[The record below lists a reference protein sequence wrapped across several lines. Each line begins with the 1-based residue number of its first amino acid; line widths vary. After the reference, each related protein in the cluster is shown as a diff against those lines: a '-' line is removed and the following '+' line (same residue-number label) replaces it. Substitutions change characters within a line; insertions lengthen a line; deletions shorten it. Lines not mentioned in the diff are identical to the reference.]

1 MKIAVLRAQGFRGL
15 PDQTFNFTR
24 GASGA
29 PLDVVLL
36 AGETSSGKTS
46 LLEAIIAAKE
56 DVGAYGTPPAQAT
69 YLRVGS
75 KSALLEAT
83 WLLSASEAHRAGLSN
98 RLVTTT
104 SIFGDGAPPI
114 PEHPSGLRALFRE
127 HSRDATRGKV
137 EYFHAERA
145 LPPGRGARYRG
156 EVATA
161 ADARMRLTTSGEKY
175 RSLRDYIISRI
186 QSNSASLV
194 ETLRERGIALR
205 TTQPDAEH
213 RLRALLRPFL
223 PDQELAGI
231 VPEGEG
237 YRVLF
242 RSRAGAVVDLDDLG
256 TSDRHALLVALTF
269 ERLGL
274 NHSLVLIDGPEL
286 HVHPRRHADF
296 FAAVVAL
303 GPDNQIIAATTA
315 PGILSAARPEQIV
328 DLSRLRAHAL
338 GR

>member
-15 PDQTFNFTR
+15 PDQTFNFTHL
-24 GASGA
+24 GSGA
-29 PLDVVLL
+29 PLDVILIT
-36 AGETSSGKTS
+36 GETSSGKTS

-69 YLRVGS
+69 YLRVG
-75 KSALLEAT
+75 APTARLEAT
-83 WLLSASEAHRAGLSN
+83 WLLSAGEAHRAGLN
-98 RLVTTT
+98 DRLVSTT
-104 SIFGDGAPPI
+104 SVFGQGAPAL
-114 PEHPSGLRALFRE
+114 PEHPSGLRTLFRE
-127 HSRDATRGKV
+127 HSPEATRGKV
-137 EYFHAERA
+137 EYFHAERT
-145 LPPGRGARYRG
+145 LPAGRGVRYRG
-156 EVATA
+156 EPAKT
-161 ADARMRLTTSGEKY
+161 ADARLRLTTSGEKY
-175 RSLRDYIISRI
+175 RLLRDYIVSRI
-186 QSNSASLV
+186 LASGASLV

-213 RLRALLRPFL
+213 RLGAILRPFV

-231 VPEGEG
+231 APEGDG

-274 NHSLVLIDGPEL
+274 NHSLVLIDSPEL

-296 FAAVVAL
+296 FASLVGL
-303 GPDNQIIAATTA
+303 GRDNQIIAATTSREV
-315 PGILSAARPEQIV
+315 LSAARADQII
-328 DLSRLRAHAL
+328 DLSRPRAEAA
-338 GR
+338 RR